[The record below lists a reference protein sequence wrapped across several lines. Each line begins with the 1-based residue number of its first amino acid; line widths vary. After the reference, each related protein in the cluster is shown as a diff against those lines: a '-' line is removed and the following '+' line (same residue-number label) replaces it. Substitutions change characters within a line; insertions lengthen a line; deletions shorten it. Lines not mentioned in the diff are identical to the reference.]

1 MSFQEN
7 KYTDWYFKIINNARL
22 KPFVEVKNTEVHHI
36 TPRSLG
42 GTNEKINLIRLTY
55 REHYLCHLLLTKMVL
70 GESKYKMA
78 WALMLLSSKRKVKNS
93 HQFDKARRILSKA
106 SINRPKSTEWRK
118 NMSIRMSGKGNPNYN
133 PYKIRD
139 SRTPEERKRDGI
151 IKMTNT
157 KKEQAKN
164 KQLPIQRDPNLKEII
179 RSKAIGRK
187 QSENQKSLASN
198 ANSLWYVI
206 EIPNKDQIN
215 VFNLRKFCIENNLDR
230 SNLYSTYTGR
240 TKQHKGYKLI
250 RYMDI

>member
-7 KYTDWYFKIINNARL
+7 KYTDWYFKIINNAKL
-22 KPFVEVKNTEVHHI
+22 KILVEIKNTEIHHI
-36 TPRSLG
+36 TPKSLG
-42 GTNEKINLIRLTY
+42 GTNEKQNLVRLSY

-93 HQFDKARRILSKA
+93 HQFDKARRILSEA

-139 SRTPEERKRDGI
+139 SRTSEERKRDGI

-164 KQLPIQRDPNLKEII
+164 KQLPIQRDPNLKELI

-240 TKQHKGYKLI
+240 TKQHKGYKLL
-250 RYMDI
+250 RYIDV